1 MEKKEYILPQLRVIS
16 LNTIHLLDASP
27 NIETDIDLGNGGGG
41 NGTGSSEPHG
51 IDADFEL

>member
-16 LNTIHLLDASP
+16 LNTIHLLNASA
-27 NIETDIDLGNGGGG
+27 NTETDIDLGDGGGG
-41 NGTGSSEPHG
+41 NGTGHSEPHG

>member
-16 LNTIHLLDASP
+16 LNTIHLLNASA
-27 NIETDIDLGNGGGG
+27 NTETDIDLGDGGGG
-41 NGTGSSEPHG
+41 NGTGYSEPHG

>member
-16 LNTIHLLDASP
+16 LNTILLLNASP
-27 NIETDIDLGNGGGG
+27 NTETDIGLGNGGGG
-41 NGTGSSEPHG
+41 NGTGYSEPHG

>member
-16 LNTIHLLDASP
+16 LNTILLLNASTHT
-27 NIETDIDLGNGGGG
+27 ETDIDLRDGGGG

>member
-16 LNTIHLLDASP
+16 LNTIHLLNASA
-27 NIETDIDLGNGGGG
+27 NIETDIDLGDGGGG

>member
-27 NIETDIDLGNGGGG
+27 NIELDIDLGNGGGG

>member
-16 LNTIHLLDASP
+16 LNTILLLNTSTHT
-27 NIETDIDLGNGGGG
+27 ETDIDLGDGGGG
-41 NGTGSSEPHG
+41 NGTGYSEPHG